1 MTTPTNNPDLLRAA
15 YETSDAYAGARED
28 LAIWKKRALEAEAL
42 NHRFIADIN
51 GPTFVGEPAYSDS
64 ALLAREMYKSQ
75 DDSLPL
81 CASDL
86 QQSAIYDNHVEMQS
100 CMWAVAER
108 ITDLAAG
115 PQPAPTADSVT
126 APAGGVVAYLDIGAG
141 GYLDLGSDL
150 SNEAI
155 SRLPKGRHA
164 LIVAGT
170 YGIDGYTPIPPAQ
183 AADSVLEDA
192 ARYRWLADYLVG
204 DLTDL
209 DDEIVACKSVYDLS
223 KVVDAARKQG
233 ANHD

>member
-86 QQSAIYDNHVEMQS
+86 QHSAIYDNHVEMQS
-100 CMWAVAER
+100 CMRAVAER

-115 PQPAPTADSVT
+115 PQPAPT
-126 APAGGVVAYLDIGAG
+126 
-141 GYLDLGSDL
+141 
-150 SNEAI
+150 
-155 SRLPKGRHA
+155 
-164 LIVAGT
+164 
-170 YGIDGYTPIPPAQ
+170 
-183 AADSVLEDA
+183 ADSVLEDA